1 VSPEEVW
8 GPLGGPLIYD
18 FHIFFRRICL
28 LILDC
33 TQCRSWCSHGV
44 LLGGLYIYV
53 CTIGCTTGTKS
64 HTKSHTM
71 SHTRCHAHTVTHRH
85 NHAQSHTYRHTR
97 TQSRSHSHT
106 HSHTRSHTHSHTHTH
121 TLSHTLSHT
130 QSHTVTHSRTHRH
143 TGVGTKAFGARWA
156 LISQTKVL
164 ESILVDVYACTAE
177 HYRSLVVCDVDVAN
191 RHSVERFL
199 QYSYKSERFRQVL

>member
-1 VSPEEVW
+1 M
-8 GPLGGPLIYD
+8 
-18 FHIFFRRICL
+18 
-28 LILDC
+28 DC

-106 HSHTRSHTHSHTHTH
+106 HSHTRSHTHSHTHTVTH
-121 TLSHTLSHT
+121 P
-130 QSHTVTHSRTHRH
+130 VTHSRTHRH